1 MKNTKII
8 IIFAVLLSVIN
19 CKAQIYP
26 LNTRMDDIVQ
36 GGHVKDL
43 NNDLNQ
49 FVGIYKANFEDKN
62 IILYVTKI
70 ENKLEEIP
78 NKEYYTDAVV
88 IRYTVKN
95 SSGAVLQDTQN
106 NTQNDFYSIWSAP
119 QENAVVLHYPGTN
132 CGVGWGRVFL
142 FKISSTQLSWE
153 YRPEGRIFV
162 DKNSECPGN
171 PDTKVY
177 LPVTKDLIFTKQ

>member
-1 MKNTKII
+1 MKNIKII

-19 CKAQIYP
+19 CKAQVYP
-26 LNTRMDDIVQ
+26 LNTRMDDIIQ

-49 FVGIYKANFEDKN
+49 FVGIYKAIYQGNETTLYITKVEDK
-62 IILYVTKI
+62 LVK
-70 ENKLEEIP
+70 IP
-78 NKEYYTDAVV
+78 NKSYYTDAVV

-106 NTQNDFYSIWSAP
+106 STQSDFCSISSFP

-142 FKISSTQLSWE
+142 FKINPTQLSWE
-153 YRPEGRIFV
+153 YRPESTIFLN
-162 DKNSECPGN
+162 KSLECPGN